1 MELQDILLLFLIFS
15 ILAYFFFS
23 LRQKR
28 LPPNTIVAFT
38 GGLGSGKTLL
48 AVRHAI
54 QSYRKNIRSYYFE
67 RLIPILNLLPKKFK
81 EKPQFYSNI
90 PVRVGWFWY
99 GKTMARMLTYE
110 HLTLQTRIEEYSTIL
125 IDELGQFANQYEYDN
140 PFVQQYI
147 QEFVRFFRHYVDG
160 RMFITDQ
167 SSSNIVV
174 SIRRRINQIYNLSN
188 FTRILFFYKVNVAE
202 IHITEDLLNIQDSLT
217 PDNEQPY
224 FFGVLLPSLLRK
236 LLRIKP
242 RYDSRCYSINYHS
255 EYSKTNPYW
264 IQFKTDYFIEL
275 PNNTDMRKLFK
286 QQGFITPKQM
296 MLILNDWKQSKQTLN
311 GLNEDDTSH
320 S

>member
-1 MELQDILLLFLIFS
+1 MEILILLLLLP
-15 ILAYFFFS
+15 ILLFVLYTFK
-23 LRQKR
+23 QKK
-28 LPPNTIVAFT
+28 LPNNTIVAFT

-54 QSYRKNIRSYYFE
+54 QSYRKSIRQYYYE
-67 RLIPILNLLPKKFK
+67 RYIPILNMFPKKYK

-90 PVRVGWFWY
+90 PVRVGFGLW
-99 GKTMARMLTYE
+99 GKRMEQVLTYE

-188 FTRILFFYKVNVAE
+188 FSRILFFYKVNVSE

-217 PDNEQPY
+217 PDSEQPY
-224 FFGVLLPSLLRK
+224 FFGVMLPK
-236 LLRIKP
+236 LLNNILRVRP
-242 RYDSRCYSINYHS
+242 RYDSRCYSINYHAQYNQLKS
-255 EYSKTNPYW
+255 IWTTY
-264 IQFKTDYFIEL
+264 KTDYFIEL

-286 QQGFITPKQM
+286 QQGYITPIQMADILKQ
-296 MLILNDWKQSKQTLN
+296 WQTEKQQHFKTLP
-311 GLNEDDTSH
+311 
-320 S
+320 

>member
-1 MELQDILLLFLIFS
+1 MDIFLILLLLGVLFYLLLSFK
-15 ILAYFFFS
+15 
-23 LRQKR
+23 QKQV
-28 LPPNTIVAFT
+28 PNNTIVAFT

-54 QSYRKNIRSYYFE
+54 QSYRRSVRQYYIE
-67 RLIPILNLLPKKFK
+67 RWVPILNLLPKKYK
-81 EKPQFYSNI
+81 EMPQFYSNI

-99 GKTMARMLTYE
+99 GKRMARQLTYE
-110 HLTLQTRIEEYSTIL
+110 HLTLQSRIEEYSTLL

-188 FTRILFFYKVNVAE
+188 FRKILFFYKVNVSE

-217 PDNEQPY
+217 PDAEQPY
-224 FFGVLLPSLLRK
+224 FFGTMLPNFLRSLLRV
-236 LLRIKP
+236 LP
-242 RYDSRCYSINYHS
+242 RYDSRCYSINYLAPFLDFS
-255 EYSKTNPYW
+255 QWVK
-264 IQFKTDYFIEL
+264 FKTSYFIEL
-275 PNNTDMRKLFK
+275 PNNNDMRKLFK
-286 QQGFITPKQM
+286 QQGYITTEQM
-296 MLILNDWKQSKQTLN
+296 KLILNTWKVEKQ
-311 GLNEDDTSH
+311 GIS

>member
-1 MELQDILLLFLIFS
+1 MDIIFIILAGLVLAYLIFS
-15 ILAYFFFS
+15 FK
-23 LRQKR
+23 QKR
-28 LPPNTIVAFT
+28 IPNNTIVAFT

-54 QSYRKNIRSYYFE
+54 QAYRRTIRSYYFE
-67 RLIPILNLLPKKFK
+67 RWIPILNLFPKKFK

-90 PVRVGWFWY
+90 PVRVGFGLW
-99 GKTMARMLTYE
+99 GKRMARVLTYE
-110 HLTLQTRIEEYSTIL
+110 HLTLQTRIEEYSIIL

-147 QEFVRFFRHYVDG
+147 QEFVRFFRHYTDG

-188 FTRILFFYKVNVAE
+188 FQRILFFYKVNVSE

-217 PDNEQPY
+217 PDQEQPY
-224 FFGVLLPSLLRK
+224 FFGIMLPKLLNRLLRV
-236 LLRIKP
+236 RP
-242 RYDSRCYSINYHS
+242 RYDSRCYSINYHAQ
-255 EYSKTNPYW
+255 YSPINHLWAAY
-264 IQFKTDYFIEL
+264 KTDYFIEL

-286 QQGFITPKQM
+286 QQGYITPVQM
-296 MLILNDWKQSKQTLN
+296 MDILKQWKKEKQGITLN
-311 GLNEDDTSH
+311 GE
-320 S
+320 

>member
-1 MELQDILLLFLIFS
+1 MDIILIILVVPVLFYLVLSFK
-15 ILAYFFFS
+15 
-23 LRQKR
+23 QKK
-28 LPPNTIVAFT
+28 LPNNTVIAFT

-54 QSYRKNIRSYYFE
+54 QSYRRSIRQYYYE
-67 RLIPILNLLPKKFK
+67 RYIPILNMFPKKFK

-90 PVRVGWFWY
+90 PVRVGFGIW
-99 GKTMARMLTYE
+99 GKRMAQVLTYE
-110 HLTLQTRIEEYSTIL
+110 HLTLQTRIEEYSTLL

-188 FTRILFFYKVNVAE
+188 FHRILFFYKVNVAE

-217 PDNEQPY
+217 PDAEQPY
-224 FFGVLLPSLLRK
+224 FFGVMLPKIINNLLRV
-236 LLRIKP
+236 RP
-242 RYDSRCYSINYHS
+242 RYDSRCYSINYHAEFKQLRS
-255 EYSKTNPYW
+255 IWASY
-264 IQFKTDYFIEL
+264 KTDYFIEL

-286 QQGFITPKQM
+286 QQGFITPIQMSDILKQWQTQKQGY
-296 MLILNDWKQSKQTLN
+296 LNT
-311 GLNEDDTSH
+311 TP
-320 S
+320 

>member
-1 MELQDILLLFLIFS
+1 MDILLIILILGALFYLVISFK
-15 ILAYFFFS
+15 
-23 LRQKR
+23 QKR
-28 LPPNTIVAFT
+28 VPNNTIVAFT

-54 QSYRKNIRSYYFE
+54 QDYRKKMFNYYLE
-67 RLIPILNLLPKKFK
+67 RWLPILNLLPKKYK

-99 GKTMARMLTYE
+99 GKRMARVLTYE

-147 QEFVRFFRHYVDG
+147 QEFIRFFRHYVDG

-188 FTRILFFYKVNVAE
+188 FRKILFFYKVNVSE

-217 PDNEQPY
+217 PDQEQPY
-224 FFGVLLPSLLRK
+224 FFGTMLPNLLRK
-236 LLRIKP
+236 LFRVLP
-242 RYDSRCYSINYHS
+242 RYDSRCYSINYHAVYP
-255 EYSKTNPYW
+255 ENYSKW
-264 IQFKTDYFIEL
+264 VKFKTDYFIEL

-286 QQGFITPKQM
+286 QQGYITPKQM
-296 MLILNDWKQSKQTLN
+296 EEILTTWKTQKQ
-311 GLNEDDTSH
+311 GF
-320 S
+320 

>member
-1 MELQDILLLFLIFS
+1 MEYILIILVIGILFYLLLSF
-15 ILAYFFFS
+15 
-23 LRQKR
+23 RQKKV
-28 LPPNTIVAFT
+28 PNNTIVAFT

-54 QSYRKNIRSYYFE
+54 QSYRRSIRQYYAE
-67 RLIPILNLLPKKFK
+67 RYIPILNMFPKKYK
-81 EKPQFYSNI
+81 EMPQFYSNI

-99 GKTMARMLTYE
+99 GKRMARQLTYE
-110 HLTLQTRIEEYSTIL
+110 HLTLQSRIEEYSTLL

-188 FTRILFFYKVNVAE
+188 FTKIIFFYKVNVSE

-217 PDNEQPY
+217 PDSEQPY
-224 FFGVLLPSLLRK
+224 FFGTMLPTLIRK
-236 LLRIKP
+236 LFRVLP
-242 RYDSRCYSINYHS
+242 RYDSRCYSINYHAQ
-255 EYSKTNPYW
+255 YQDYNLWLKL
-264 IQFKTDYFIEL
+264 KTDYFIEL

-286 QQGFITPKQM
+286 QQGYITTEQMKQY
-296 MLILNDWKQSKQTLN
+296 LITWKTEKQ
-311 GLNEDDTSH
+311 GIIP
-320 S
+320 